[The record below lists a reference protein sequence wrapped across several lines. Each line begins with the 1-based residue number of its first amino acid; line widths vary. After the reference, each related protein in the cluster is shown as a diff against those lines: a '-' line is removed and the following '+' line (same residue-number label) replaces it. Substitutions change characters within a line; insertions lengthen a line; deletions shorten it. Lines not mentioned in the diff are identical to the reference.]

1 VNEEV
6 HDENCWAYSV
16 WGAVDLRALFG
27 ARIFLGRFAGENV
40 RLNLDAL
47 PEHCSVTVSF
57 DLLIIGSWEG
67 STGYF
72 AGPDTWDL
80 DASVPGECCP
90 SENLLHAS
98 FANCACRYQSYPDT
112 YPNVYHPG
120 LTGAEEVESLG
131 YHRDSVYHMSFTFF
145 HWRDTL
151 QLSFA
156 GNQQLQNWTDES
168 WGLDNLVVQVDTQ
181 TCCRAHRRLPPI
193 MIPASEMPVEIDV
206 HPNPGTQ
213 VYTVEE
219 NPAGTR
225 EAVNINDGG
234 VYDEVSGLI
243 KWGPFFGDAP
253 RVLSYALSTPGN
265 PGTARFRGTISVD
278 GISENICGDTEVT
291 GGSYHPADLNQD
303 WVITDDEL
311 TGYAATWRRGDPW
324 TVDSLLIPADY
335 VTNAGMLWKSG
346 GDYIFDRD
354 ANPPWS
360 PAGGAKIGGGSL
372 QANSTTLVAAI
383 GVPVEM
389 TLHARPQEGTLAY
402 LVEDQIPEGVSILD
416 AGEGEFDAATGI
428 LRFGPFFDD
437 EERSL
442 SYSFTLRGGN
452 SLGIAIFKG
461 SASFDGLEV
470 PASGNRVVQRVGVL
484 NRNEPE
490 NQ

>member
-1 VNEEV
+1 MMRIV
-6 HDENCWAYSV
+6 
-16 WGAVDLRALFG
+16 GRILFG
-27 ARIFLGRFAGENV
+27 ALLIFGLSSASAQMTVYEHDFDTPVGPEWSKNLRTTTPNLARIFLGRFAGENV

-98 FANCACRYQSYPDT
+98 FANCSCRYQSYPDT

-131 YHRDSVYHMSFTFF
+131 YHRDSVYHMS
-145 HWRDTL
+145 
-151 QLSFA
+151 
-156 GNQQLQNWTDES
+156 
-168 WGLDNLVVQVDTQ
+168 NLVVQVDTQ
-181 TCCRAHRRLPPI
+181 TCCRAHRRLPPVLV
-193 MIPASEMPVEIDV
+193 PASVLPVEIDV
-206 HPNPGTQ
+206 HPNPEAQ
-213 VYTVEE
+213 VYTIEE
-219 NPAGTR
+219 DPVGTWD
-225 EAVNINDGG
+225 VLNINDGG
-234 VYDEVSGLI
+234 VYDEASGLI
-243 KWGPFFGDAP
+243 KWGPFFGNTP
-253 RVLSYALSTPGN
+253 RILSYSLSTPGGN
-265 PGTARFRGTISVD
+265 LGTAYFSGTISVD
-278 GISENICGDTEVT
+278 GLSENICGDTGVT

-346 GDYIFDRD
+346 GDYVFDRN

-360 PAGGAKIGGGSL
+360 PAGGTKIGGGSL
-372 QANSTTLVAAI
+372 QATSSSLVAAV

-389 TLHARPQEGTLAY
+389 TLQARPQKGTLAY

-416 AGEGEFDAATGI
+416 AGEGVFDATTGV

-437 EERSL
+437 KERSL
-442 SYSFTLRGGN
+442 SYSFTLSEGN
-452 SLGIAIFKG
+452 SGGIERFKG

-470 PASGNRVVQRVGVL
+470 MASGNRVVQQVGVL
-484 NRNEPE
+484 NRDAPE
-490 NQ
+490 NR